1 MIGFRRKIKGVDGED
16 AFAGIVGPVGA
27 LNRPRG
33 VAAPYVVRMRP
44 VFSPYAPR
52 TYMRDGR
59 FS

>member
-1 MIGFRRKIKGVDGED
+1 MIGFRRKIKGVD
-16 AFAGIVGPVGA
+16 ASQTFAGVVRPVGA

-33 VAAPYVVRMRP
+33 VAARYFFRMRP